1 MVQFAFANRSTPSL
15 EDRIAMNPQV
25 HQHTGIYYEVIGQG
39 YPLVL
44 LHGHTLDARM
54 WDPQLEVLAPR
65 FQVLRLDLRG
75 YGRSELPSQAPFYYA
90 DDLFGLLEHLGIR
103 RAYLLG
109 LSLGGNVA
117 LDFAIHHPER
127 VGALVL
133 AGSSLKGFPLLPDAA
148 ALLAAIPAKAQET
161 GLESARTLWLA
172 HPFFTPALHNPQA
185 AKLLQPIVRAY
196 SGFHWNTGYAPSQPI
211 RDVSGQL
218 DTLRA
223 KTLVLVGELDT
234 EQNHRVATY
243 LATRIPDARKVVI
256 GGAGHM
262 VNLEAPQAFN
272 AAVLRFLSET
282 SG

>member
-1 MVQFAFANRSTPSL
+1 MLASGSKAGWPEEVVAPPHQRP
-15 EDRIAMNPQV
+15 DRDRGHQPQERH
-25 HQHTGIYYEVIGQG
+25 HQE
-39 YPLVL
+39 
-44 LHGHTLDARM
+44 
-54 WDPQLEVLAPR
+54 
-65 FQVLRLDLRG
+65 
-75 YGRSELPSQAPFYYA
+75 GRPEA
-90 DDLFGLLEHLGIR
+90 LGEC
-103 RAYLLG
+103 
-109 LSLGGNVA
+109 
-117 LDFAIHHPER
+117 P
-127 VGALVL
+127 
-133 AGSSLKGFPLLPDAA
+133 KGFPLLPDAA

-211 RDVSGQL
+211 HDVSGQL

-243 LATRIPDARKVVI
+243 LATCIPDARKVVI

-272 AAVLRFLSET
+272 AAILPFLSET